1 MKLKDIEVDFSFTD
15 ADDLERFENEA
26 KKVKEKAENYKKEE
40 MSMSDAIREECKII
54 EDFFDGVFGEKT
66 SEKLFKWKK
75 DLKEHIDVF
84 TDIVNEKVKQTE
96 GFKNMYDNI
105 EYRSKYMPNREQRRY
120 NKFKGRK

>member
-26 KKVKEKAENYKKEE
+26 KKVKEKAESYNKKE
-40 MSMSDAIREECKII
+40 MNISDAIRAECKII
-54 EDFFDGVFGEKT
+54 EEFFDGVFGEKT
-66 SEKLFKWKK
+66 SEKLFKGKK
-75 DLKEHIDVF
+75 DLKEHMDIF
-84 TDIVNEKVKQTE
+84 TDIVNEKVKQSE
-96 GFKNMYDNI
+96 GLKNMYDNI